1 MMADTRVVA
10 KLFAERIAALDFLAA
25 FGMVADDGVYTVIGT
40 TAASGVY
47 HGSQDIIGRLV
58 PVLSAFKS
66 PPILTFQEPIVDG
79 DRVVLVAGGSGEGP
93 TGPYDQ
99 PHYAFV
105 MRVRGEQF
113 IEITEFMDT
122 GALETGVFGRKLVA
136 A

>member
-1 MMADTRVVA
+1 MTDTRAVA
-10 KLFAERIAALDFLAA
+10 KRFADRIAALDFLGA

-58 PVLSAFKS
+58 PVLAGFKT
-66 PPILTFQEPIVDG
+66 PPVLTFEEPIVDG
-79 DRVVLVAGGSGEGP
+79 DRVVLVAGGGGEGP

-105 MRVRGEQF
+105 MRVRGEAF
-113 IEITEFMDT
+113 VEITEFMDT
-122 GALETGVFGRKLVA
+122 GALETGVFGRKLVEA
-136 A
+136 